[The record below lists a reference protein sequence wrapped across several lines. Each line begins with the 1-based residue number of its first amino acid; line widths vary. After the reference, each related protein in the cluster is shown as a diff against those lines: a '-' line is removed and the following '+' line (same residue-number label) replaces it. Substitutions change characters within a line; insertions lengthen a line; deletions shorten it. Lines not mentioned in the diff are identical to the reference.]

1 MCHCNRRFLYQQK
14 LVHNHIVQ
22 PVIPPQQQQQP
33 GRTGALVC
41 AQTAALLGDD
51 PDANIRKLVE
61 ERNALRAEA
70 ASLRANY
77 VGERDRRDRIDR

>member
-1 MCHCNRRFLYQQK
+1 MS
-14 LVHNHIVQ
+14 
-22 PVIPPQQQQQP
+22 
-33 GRTGALVC
+33 AE
-41 AQTAALLGDD
+41 TAAVLCDA

-77 VGERDRRDRIDR
+77 VGERDRRDRLDRWGSF